1 MTLSM
6 GIAVYPS
13 DGQDAE
19 DLLKNADTAMFCAKQ
34 RGRAN
39 FQFYARS
46 MNVEASRRLHLETR
60 LRRALERDEFTLHY
74 QPVRDAVGGQLTGS
88 EALVRWDDP
97 EMGMI
102 SPAEFIPI
110 AEETGIILD
119 LGEWVL
125 LAACRQVQR
134 WRNQGYRVVRLAV
147 NLSPLQLRRPGLA
160 QAVERTLAATE
171 MSADQLELELTES
184 AIMQDDVVTE
194 TTIGELNE
202 MGVGLTL
209 DDFGTGYSSLSYLR
223 RFPLQR
229 VKIDRSFVQ
238 RITTHP
244 GDAALT
250 AGIIG
255 LAHTLCLKVVAEGV
269 ESQAQAEFLR
279 GQCCDELQGFLFS
292 RPIPGDEFSRFL
304 DIAKPNGEN

>member
-1 MTLSM
+1 
-6 GIAVYPS
+6 
-13 DGQDAE
+13 
-19 DLLKNADTAMFCAKQ
+19 
-34 RGRAN
+34 
-39 FQFYARS
+39 
-46 MNVEASRRLHLETR
+46 
-60 LRRALERDEFTLHY
+60 
-74 QPVRDAVGGQLTGS
+74 
-88 EALVRWDDP
+88 
-97 EMGMI
+97 MGMI

-134 WRNQGYRVVRLAV
+134 WRNQGYRAVRLAV

-160 QAVERTLAATE
+160 QVVERTLAATE